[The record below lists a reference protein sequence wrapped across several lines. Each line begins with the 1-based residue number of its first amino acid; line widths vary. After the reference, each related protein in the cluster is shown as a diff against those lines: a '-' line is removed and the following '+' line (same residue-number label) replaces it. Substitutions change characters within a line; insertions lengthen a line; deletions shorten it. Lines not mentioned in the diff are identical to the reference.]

1 MAYASANSFL
11 GCGLETTRGTPAAT
25 IADYKWIPITTPTL
39 TPMRKFN
46 NDDAFRGS
54 PVDMYD
60 AVQST
65 WHTEIDCKGYVY
77 GDTFPILL
85 ISLLGPDVVTGSSA
99 PYTHTISLE
108 NAASSGSQ
116 PKSVTLDYFDAVNPW
131 QVAGAQP
138 ADFEITGG
146 ADKALEWSS
155 KLMGYAWTTLESV
168 PTASYSDIPLIPGWD
183 VASTI
188 DSTSLDYISEFSLK
202 IDRKTAPIFTQ
213 GNYSPLVIFT
223 GPCAVSGSLTYVVPS
238 ASDPFAVGGSAWAL
252 YREQVPF
259 TIVATDPNT
268 ADTTVTFQMSQV
280 QFENVKRSTGKA
292 YVESTVEF
300 YAEANSTDAVSGYS
314 PLQIVVEN
322 AVAAYTAS

>member
-1 MAYASANSFL
+1 MAFMSANSQL
-11 GCGLETTRGTPAAT
+11 GVGLETTRGTPAAT
-25 IADYKWIPITTPTL
+25 IGDYLWIPITTPTL
-39 TPMRKFN
+39 TPVRKFN

-60 AVQST
+60 AVQSV

-77 GDTFPILL
+77 ADTFPLLL
-85 ISLLGPDVVTGSSA
+85 ISVLGPDVVTGGSA

-108 NAASSGSQ
+108 NAPATGSQ

-168 PTASYSDIPLIPGWD
+168 PSASFSDIPLIPGWD
-183 VASTI
+183 VSHTI
-188 DSTSLDYISEFSLK
+188 NSDSLNYIEEFSLK
-202 IDRKTAPIFTQ
+202 LDRKTAPIFTQ
-213 GNYSPLVIFT
+213 GNYSPYVIFT
-223 GPCAVSGSLTYVVPS
+223 GPLAVSGSLTYVVPS
-238 ASDPFAVGGSAWAL
+238 NADPFAVGDDAYAL
-252 YREQVPF
+252 YREQIPY
-259 TIVATDPNT
+259 TIVCTDPNT
-268 ADTTVTFQMSQV
+268 ADTSVTFQMSQV
-280 QFENVKRSTGKA
+280 QFENVKRETSGA
-292 YVESTVEF
+292 YVKSTVEF
-300 YAEANSTDAVSGYS
+300 YAEANATDAISGYS
-314 PLQIVVEN
+314 PIQVAVEN

>member
-54 PVDMYD
+54 PVEMYD

-65 WHTEIDCKGYVY
+65 WHTEIDAKGYVY
-77 GDTFPILL
+77 ADTFPLLL
-85 ISLLGPDVVTGSSA
+85 ISVLGPDAVTGSG
-99 PYTHTISLE
+99 PYTHVVSLK
-108 NAASSGSQ
+108 NAATTGSQ
-116 PKSVTLDYFDAVNPW
+116 PQSLTLDYFDAVNPW

-155 KLMGYAWTTLESV
+155 KLMGYAWTALGSV
-168 PTASYSDIPLIPGWD
+168 PTPSFSNIPLIPGWD
-183 VASTI
+183 VTSTVN
-188 DSTSLDYISEFSLK
+188 SVALNYIADFTLK

-213 GNYSPLVIFT
+213 GNSSPLVIFT

-238 ASDPFAVGGSAWAL
+238 ATDPFAVGGSAYAL
-252 YREQVPF
+252 YREQIPF

-268 ADTTVTFQMSQV
+268 ANTTVTFQMSQV
-280 QFENVKRSTGKA
+280 QFENVKRTTSKD

-300 YAEANSTDAVSGYS
+300 YAEANATDATSGYS
-314 PLQIVVEN
+314 PLQVTVEN
-322 AVAAYTAS
+322 AVASYVAS